1 MRAVGGLAGIFLL
14 LASSASFGLDQ
25 RFLEVPKSYKDAEIL
40 RVFQG
45 KDGRV
50 VLDYRYQQ
58 GGEKLYDFYDTVT
71 LKRLSPE
78 TETLLGN
85 DNALG
90 RKIANDNGL
99 ILAPTTFENP
109 FSAFSRS
116 FHNRAFVGTP
126 CLWPYAA
133 TWDITDQGVTR
144 SYFLLKKLDRPVTEK
159 SESGCADSERS
170 YKLTM
175 RYSELSM
182 FVHVVAGTSYLF
194 FHGEPLLVRADM
206 LRPGAFVPGHPDIV
220 LVPAEII
227 KPGSEQAYSGK
238 VKPQKALDQTDQ
250 EIAAFLAKAA
260 HP

>member
-71 LKRLSPE
+71 QKPLSPE
-78 TETLLGN
+78 TERLLGN

-99 ILAPTTFENP
+99 TLVPTSFENP
-109 FSAFSRS
+109 FSAFGRS
-116 FHNRAFVGTP
+116 FHYGAFIDGP
-126 CLWPYAA
+126 CEWPYAA
-133 TWDITDQGVTR
+133 TWDITDQGVTK
-144 SYFLLKKLDRPVTEK
+144 SYFLLKKLDHPATKAGECLSDGEEK
-159 SESGCADSERS
+159 H
-170 YKLTM
+170 YKLTT
-175 RYSELSM
+175 RYRLLYMS
-182 FVHVVAGTSYLF
+182 VNVVAGTSYLRF
-194 FHGEPLLVRADM
+194 DSPPLLVRADM
-206 LRPGAFVPGHPDIV
+206 LRPGAGGDHQAGFGTGRFRKGEAAKGFGPDRSRNRD
-220 LVPAEII
+220 L
-227 KPGSEQAYSGK
+227 SGQGGL
-238 VKPQKALDQTDQ
+238 PLDR
-250 EIAAFLAKAA
+250 FS
-260 HP
+260 PP